1 MLSPDAFRDK
11 YPPEELEAELPD
23 SPIGSLRDLQYLYGK
38 LYTLATTDGGKYAPY
53 LTPDAADD
61 ILDTDDSLIVIR
73 VDLSGEEPKLADDS
87 RGPVWITRYSRDHTP
102 LVAHCYFQNR
112 GAGIDHSI
120 THKSGQ
126 RKSPERLGE
135 YAKHRFTRWPS
146 ENAVKDLAENH
157 AEGWIITDLNKIG
170 ENDELIG
177 KIKTNIQRQIDGDQ
191 TSLITVKIK
200 TEPNGAFEWPSEVGV
215 IMEGMRRQRLSKLV
229 TKNKAENSSGY
240 AVDIITQQNTR
251 TVGTAQDPLNYYLGK
266 QVEKFPGLDIDQ
278 AWRSHPISEDSALI
292 LMKGEKFIDACSH
305 RRFNVKENY
314 TYDIF
319 GSVVYYLPYIFG
331 IPSAEDIYKLYSIL
345 HNSALKDDD
354 KTPVERVYKKRQDMF
369 GENRLRFYITAVM
382 PHQNSRYDVFGE
394 TLNGRFY
401 YPKELALSHNRLIR
415 NASAFNRTPGIG
427 WTAPLPTNDKWDLLK
442 RNEQRLHSVSTGWY
456 FYQTFAER
464 DDDEAD
470 AGDPR
475 IKALVNTL
483 SGEAIS
489 VNMLL
494 EEYVNRIID
503 EQTDDERQDG
513 FPLFTVASQFAQL
526 CALADANTDL
536 LISSDVSKEIISRE
550 PTYDRYT
557 MPSLDEIK
565 IADGGHPAAPKL
577 ESFISDTPALSPSND
592 DDPNSVT
599 SQRRGAFLLGALIG
613 DIGSYQEYSEGRSTT
628 LVDQYPVKS
637 ITRSR
642 IKKVTQETVA
652 KTLTYTRQE
661 KKQQG
666 TYPGTKADHIVDRL
680 RDTILNPDP
689 EDWEI
694 ETDDLRFYY
703 ALGVT
708 YGMNDHPWN
717 RDDTNTDDAT
727 TEEEH

>member
-1 MLSPDAFRDK
+1 MLSPDAFREK

-61 ILDTDDSLIVIR
+61 LLDTDDSLIVVR
-73 VDLSGEEPKLADDS
+73 VDVSGDEPRLADDS
-87 RGPVWITRYSRDHTP
+87 RGPVWITRYTKDHIP
-102 LVAHCYFQNR
+102 LAAHCYYQNR
-112 GAGIDHSI
+112 GAGIDHSV

-126 RKSPERLGE
+126 DKSPERLGE

-146 ENAVKDLAENH
+146 EDAVQNLAEDH
-157 AEGWIITDLNKIG
+157 GEGWIITDLNKIG
-170 ENDELIG
+170 ENDELTEE
-177 KIKTNIQRQIDGDQ
+177 IKASVQRQIDGDQ

-200 TEPNGAFEWPSEVGV
+200 TEPNGEFQWPSEIEV

-229 TKNKAENSSGY
+229 TKNKAKNSSGQ
-240 AVDIITQQNTR
+240 AVDIVTQQNTR
-251 TVGTAQDPLNYYLGK
+251 TVGTAQDPINYYLGK
-266 QVEKFPGLDIDQ
+266 QVEKFPGLDIDE
-278 AWRSHPISEDSALI
+278 AWRSHPVSEDSALT
-292 LMKGEKFIDACSH
+292 LMKAEQFIETCAY
-305 RRFNVKENY
+305 R
-314 TYDIF
+314 TF
-319 GSVVYYLPYIFG
+319 GAKVYYLPYVFG
-331 IPSAEDIYKLYSIL
+331 TPSVEELYELYTIL
-345 HNSALKDDD
+345 YNSAVEDSD
-354 KTPVERVYKKRQDMF
+354 KTPIERAYERQQDIF
-369 GENRLRFYITAVM
+369 GVDRLRFYITAVM

-394 TLNGRFY
+394 TLNGKLHF
-401 YPKELALSHNRLIR
+401 PKELALSHNRLVKSV
-415 NASAFNRTPGIG
+415 SAFNRSPDVE
-427 WTAPLPTNDKWDLLK
+427 WTAPLPTNEKWALLETNNK
-442 RNEQRLHSVSTGWY
+442 QLHSVSTGWY

-470 AGDPR
+470 ADDPR
-475 IKALVNTL
+475 IKALVSVL
-483 SGEAIS
+483 SGDTIS
-489 VNMLL
+489 VEMLL
-494 EEYVNRIID
+494 EEYVTRIID
-503 EQTDDERQDG
+503 DQSDDEEHEG
-513 FPLFTVASQFAQL
+513 FPSFLVASQFAQI
-526 CALADANTDL
+526 CALADNQLNL
-536 LISSDVSKEIISRE
+536 LKADDPSRE
-550 PTYDRYT
+550 PITKEPTYKKHI
-557 MPSLDEIK
+557 MPSLDEIP

-577 ESFISDTPALSPSND
+577 ESFINETPALSPDHD
-592 DDPNSVT
+592 DNPDSVT
-599 SQRRGAFLLGALIG
+599 SQRRGAFLLGALVG
-613 DIGSYQEYSEGRSTT
+613 DIGSYQEYSEDRSTT

-666 TYPGTKADHIVDRL
+666 NYPGTKADHIVDLL
-680 RDTILNPDP
+680 RDTILKPDP
-689 EDWEI
+689 DEWEI

-717 RDDTNTDDAT
+717 RDETDADEAT